1 LGQVLCSR
9 WYLQVHTGTLRY
21 MPDIR
26 LSLSDELLAHIDND
40 RGKVPRTVWIRD
52 AIEATLSRGPVQT
65 PVRVAEPKPSKT
77 PPARANVAI
86 GPSHCEHPRSHRQV
100 HGWGTLCGVCGVRL

>member
-1 LGQVLCSR
+1 
-9 WYLQVHTGTLRY
+9 

-26 LSLSDELLAHIDND
+26 LSLSDELLAQIDGN

-52 AIEATLSRGPVQT
+52 VIEQHLDREPVRK
-65 PVRVAEPKPSKT
+65 PLRVAEPKPSKT
-77 PPARANVAI
+77 PAARPNVTVV
-86 GPSHCEHPRSHRQV
+86 PSHCEHPKDRREV